1 MINQY
6 TLDRFEGLYAVL
18 VDKGNKHNEMM
29 VLKERLIAF
38 AKEGDTLAI
47 DFDSIGNLRH
57 VEIIKSNNEEADI
70 PEKELEGL

>member
-6 TLDRFEGLYAVL
+6 TLDRFEGFYAVL
-18 VDKGNKHNEMM
+18 VEKGNEHNELM

-38 AKEGDTLAI
+38 AKVGDTLAI

-57 VEIIKSNNEEADI
+57 VEIIAKEKAGTQE

>member
-6 TLDRFEGLYAVL
+6 TLDRFEGFYAVL
-18 VDKGNKHNEMM
+18 VNKGNEHNELM

-38 AKEGDTLAI
+38 AKVGDTLAI

-57 VEIIKSNNEEADI
+57 VEIIPKEKAGPEE

>member
-18 VDKGNKHNEMM
+18 VDKGNEHNEMM

-57 VEIIKSNNEEADI
+57 VEIIKSNNEESDI